1 MSLATDSKDD
11 LLMKYLFNELP
22 TSENE
27 KLEDQMALD
36 EELSERI
43 QALEMIMID
52 RYVSG
57 TMTPGE
63 ISRFENG
70 FLLFPENL
78 QKVREASIF
87 HESLRQ
93 LRNEGR
99 AEQS

>member
-11 LLMKYLFNELP
+11 LLIKYLFNELP

-36 EELSERI
+36 EELSERM

-52 RYVSG
+52 RYVLG
-57 TMTPGE
+57 AMTPGE
-63 ISRFENG
+63 TSRFEHG

-78 QKVREASIF
+78 PKVRDARIF